1 MDEAQGKR
9 LLDSLLRYQ
18 RETEWVEFKE
28 NDAEPKEI
36 GEYISALSNAA
47 ALHHEK
53 AGYIAWGIKD
63 GARSVVGT
71 KFRPR
76 ERKVGNEELESWLHH
91 HLAPRV
97 DFRIH
102 EFLYDRKQVVVFE
115 IPPCS
120 HTPVRFDDTEFI
132 RVGTY
137 KKKLRDYPEKER
149 SLWSLAGQRTFEKGI
164 ALAGC
169 GGDLVLARL
178 DYPRFFELMGQ
189 NLPSNKSGILER
201 LEREFLIVPAGQD
214 RWDISNLG
222 AVLFAK
228 NLSDFEAA
236 ARKAVRVIVYQGKN
250 RIQTKREQEG
260 ILGYAAGFQ
269 RLLDYIN
276 QQLPQSEEIG
286 RALRREVRL
295 YPELAI
301 RELVANALIHQDFTI
316 RGTGPLVEIFDDRI
330 EITNPGKPLIDTLRF
345 LDEPPQ
351 SRNESLAKLMRRL
364 NICEERGTGIDKVIS
379 QVELFQLPAPEF
391 RVTESHTIAILYA
404 PQKLTEM
411 EKADKTRACYQ
422 HACLQYVS
430 NAAMT
435 NTTLRKRFGIEEQNY
450 SIASRIIA
458 DTISAGLIKPHDPAS
473 TSRKLAKYLPYWG

>member
-1 MDEAQGKR
+1 
-9 LLDSLLRYQ
+9 
-18 RETEWVEFKE
+18 
-28 NDAEPKEI
+28 
-36 GEYISALSNAA
+36 
-47 ALHHEK
+47 
-53 AGYIAWGIKD
+53 
-63 GARSVVGT
+63 
-71 KFRPR
+71 
-76 ERKVGNEELESWLHH
+76 
-91 HLAPRV
+91 
-97 DFRIH
+97 
-102 EFLYDRKQVVVFE
+102 
-115 IPPCS
+115 
-120 HTPVRFDDTEFI
+120 
-132 RVGTY
+132 
-137 KKKLRDYPEKER
+137 
-149 SLWSLAGQRTFEKGI
+149 
-164 ALAGC
+164 
-169 GGDLVLARL
+169 
-178 DYPRFFELMGQ
+178 
-189 NLPSNKSGILER
+189 
-201 LEREFLIVPAGQD
+201 
-214 RWDISNLG
+214 
-222 AVLFAK
+222 
-228 NLSDFEAA
+228 
-236 ARKAVRVIVYQGKN
+236 
-250 RIQTKREQEG
+250 
-260 ILGYAAGFQ
+260 
-269 RLLDYIN
+269 
-276 QQLPQSEEIG
+276 
-286 RALRREVRL
+286 LRREVPL

>member
-1 MDEAQGKR
+1 MEEAQGKR
-9 LLDSLLRYQ
+9 LLDSLLRHQ

-36 GEYISALSNAA
+36 GEYLSALSNAA

-53 AGYIAWGIKD
+53 AGYIVWGIKD
-63 GARSVVGT
+63 AARSVVGT
-71 KFRPR
+71 TFRPR
-76 ERKVGNEELESWLHH
+76 ERKIGNEELENWLHH
-91 HLAPRV
+91 HLTPRV

-102 EFLYDRKQVVVFE
+102 EFLYDGKPLVIFE
-115 IPPCS
+115 TPPCS

-149 SLWSLAGQRTFEKGI
+149 ALWSLAGERTFEKGI

-169 GGDLVLARL
+169 DGDLVLARL

-189 NLPSNKSGILER
+189 NLPSNKDGILER
-201 LEREFLIVPAGQD
+201 LEREFLIVPSGND

-228 NLSDFEAA
+228 NLLDFEAV
-236 ARKAVRVIVYQGKN
+236 ARKAVRVIVYHGKN
-250 RIQTKREQEG
+250 RVQTEREQQG
-260 ILGYAAGFQ
+260 TLGYAAGFQ

-316 RGTGPLVEIFDDRI
+316 RGTGPLIEIFHDRI
-330 EITNPGKPLIDTLRF
+330 ETTNPGKPLIDTLRF

-351 SRNESLAKLMRRL
+351 SRNEALAKLMRRL

-391 RVTESHTIAILYA
+391 RVTENHTIAILYA
-404 PQKLTEM
+404 PRKLTEM
-411 EKADKTRACYQ
+411 EKADKVRACYQ
-422 HACLQYVS
+422 HAGLQYVS
-430 NAAMT
+430 NEAMT
-435 NTTLRKRFGIEEQNY
+435 NTTLRKRFGIEERNY

-458 DTISAGLIKPHDPAS
+458 DTIAAGLIKPHDPAS

>member
-1 MDEAQGKR
+1 MDEAQGKH
-9 LLDSLLRYQ
+9 LLDSLLRHQ

-28 NDAEPKEI
+28 NDAEPKSI

-47 ALHHEK
+47 ALHHER
-53 AGYIAWGIKD
+53 AGYIVWGVNDNSRIV
-63 GARSVVGT
+63 AGT
-71 KFRPR
+71 TFQPR
-76 ERKVGNEELESWLHH
+76 DRKVGNEELESWLHH
-91 HLAPRV
+91 HLTPRV

-102 EFLYDRKQVVVFE
+102 DFLYDRKPVVVFE
-115 IPPCS
+115 IPPCL
-120 HTPVRFDDTEFI
+120 HTPVRFDDTEYI

-149 SLWSLAGQRTFEKGI
+149 TLWSLASQRTFEKGV
-164 ALAGC
+164 ALSSC

-201 LEREFLIVPAGQD
+201 LERDSLIIPAGQD

-228 NLSDFEAA
+228 NLGDFEPS
-236 ARKAVRVIVYQGKN
+236 ARKAVRVIVYHGKN
-250 RIQTKREQEG
+250 RSHTKREQEG
-260 ILGYAAGFQ
+260 ALGYAAGFQ

-316 RGTGPLVEIFDDRI
+316 RGTGPTIEIFDDRI

-404 PQKLTEM
+404 PKKLTAM
-411 EKADKTRACYQ
+411 EKADKIRACYQ
-422 HACLQYVS
+422 HACLQFVS
-430 NAAMT
+430 NEQMT

-458 DTISAGLIKPHDPAS
+458 DTISIGLIKPHDPAS